1 MIITKYFTAADLAT
15 EQVGADAGAKY
26 LIWSHGKNTAEVQAT
41 WIDNDGFERL
51 TAGLFRVLNNSIVL
65 LNVGDPVVGTHRL
78 MLSYN
83 EAAVSV
89 TGKRAFELEEI
100 DDPATNYRIIFGKA
114 AASAANMTFAKLLVW
129 LGTNLNFA
137 NKQLSNLSPDI
148 ETAQDNLQVYSKSAT
163 NVLLNAKATAFVG
176 GTGQALLS
184 TDNPNYSPSNP
195 KSPATKEYVDGMILR
210 RGQAVIGDLS
220 TGTIGILFS
229 SALPTSDYMVIGTLK
244 SADSTGYCYAYDVNT
259 FTTTGFTLHTNELG
273 ASVVENMI
281 FQYIVLPL

>member
-1 MIITKYFTAADLAT
+1 MIITKYFTAADLST
-15 EQVGADAGAKY
+15 ETVGVDAGAKF
-26 LIWSHGKNTAEVQAT
+26 LIWNHGKNTSEVQAT

-65 LNVGDPVVGTHRL
+65 LNVGDTIVGTHRL

-129 LGTNLNFA
+129 LGANLNFA

-163 NVLLNAKATAFVG
+163 NALLNAKATAFVG

-195 KSPATKEYVDGMILR
+195 KSPGDVTSILM
-210 RGQAVIGDLS
+210 
-220 TGTIGILFS
+220 TTTITFS
-229 SALPTSDYMVIGTLK
+229 SALPTSSYILIASIQDNAAGAEIWYST
-244 SADSTGYCYAYDVNT
+244 SAH
-259 FTTTGFTLHTNELG
+259 TTTGFNIDIREYYEGTTQQVIVN
-273 ASVVENMI
+273 
-281 FQYIVLPL
+281 YIVLPL

>member
-1 MIITKYFTAADLAT
+1 MIITKYFTAADLST
-15 EQVGADAGAKY
+15 ETVGVDAGAKF
-26 LIWSHGKNTAEVQAT
+26 LIWNHGKNTSEVQAT

-65 LNVGDPVVGTHRL
+65 LNVGDTIVGTHRL

-129 LGTNLNFA
+129 LGANLNFA
-137 NKQLSNLSPDI
+137 NKQLSNLNPDI

-163 NVLLNAKATAFVG
+163 NDLLDAKATAFVG
-176 GTGQALLS
+176 GTGTAMMS
-184 TDNPNYSPSNP
+184 ESNPNYGESGPT
-195 KSPATKEYVDGMILR
+195 SPATVGYVDGMILR

-220 TGTIGILFS
+220 TGTIEILFS
-229 SALPTSDYMVIGTLK
+229 SALSTSDYMVIGTLK
-244 SADSTGYCYAYDVNT
+244 TADSTGYCYAYDVNT

-273 ASVVENMI
+273 TGANEAMT